1 MRSRAGRFTLML
13 LAVTALAAATYFYS
27 TTQTEIGIVRDRAAA
42 FDAGRLAALRHLFE
56 LRAAQQAYVAAGQ
69 NEAFWFDRATVSA
82 DALRGALTALRTPT
96 LPAAARG
103 PLDEADQALQEFASR
118 DRRIRA
124 YTSSGQRLLA
134 SDVIF
139 SDGLEAVSR
148 IVSALDRAAAAVSRE
163 DAAAVSRAVRRQQL
177 TAAAAVAFAILVML
191 LLTPLR
197 NLPAGEAPVAIQPE
211 RLEPDAPGL
220 GLRRIELDDAP
231 QIPARPSAPQP
242 ASERPAPIQTA
253 PVQASVEMQDLAAV
267 CTDLARLIDTSTMP
281 AILERTAAAL
291 DASGLVV
298 WVADRDAKEL
308 MPLAAH
314 GYAAAVLSRMGTLP
328 VDAENATAAAF
339 RTSLVQT
346 VTADAKSNGA
356 IAAPL
361 LSPSGCLGV
370 MSVEV
375 RSGGAKDPLRLAA
388 AAIVAAQLATL
399 VAPPVAQTEDRNTAV
414 L

>member
-13 LAVTALAAATYFYS
+13 LAVTALAAAAYFYS
-27 TTQTEIGIVRDRAAA
+27 TTQTEIALVRDRAAA
-42 FDAGRLAALRHLFE
+42 FGAGRLAALRHVFE

-69 NEAFWFDRATVSA
+69 NETFWFDRATASA
-82 DALRGALTALRTPT
+82 DALRAALAALRTPT
-96 LPAAARG
+96 LSAAARG
-103 PLDEADQALQEFASR
+103 TVDEADQALQEFVNR

-139 SDGLEAVSR
+139 SDGHEAASM
-148 IVSALDRAAAAVSRE
+148 IVSALDRGAAAVSQE
-163 DAAAVSRAVRRQQL
+163 DAAAVSAAVRRQQL
-177 TAAAAVAFAILVML
+177 SAAAAVAFAIFVML

-197 NLPAGEAPVAIQPE
+197 NLPAGDAPGVIQPAGMV
-211 RLEPDAPGL
+211 PDAPGL
-220 GLRRIELDDAP
+220 SLRHIELDDAP
-231 QIPARPSAPQP
+231 HIPARPTAAQP
-242 ASERPAPIQTA
+242 VPENPAPIQTVH
-253 PVQASVEMQDLAAV
+253 VQPTVEMKDLAAV

-314 GYAAAVLSRMGTLP
+314 GYAAAVLSRMGKLP
-328 VDAENATAAAF
+328 FDAENATAAAF
-339 RTSLVQT
+339 RTGLIQT
-346 VTADAKSNGA
+346 VTADAQSNGA

-361 LSPSGCLGV
+361 LSPSGCVGV

-375 RSGGAKDPLRLAA
+375 RNDGEKDPLHLSA

-399 VAPPVAQTEDRNTAV
+399 VAPPVAQREDRNSAV